1 MKLGLQ
7 LPQRYLI
14 LDCIPGML
22 GYHFVSIYVSET
34 VPHFMAVAGRRSEI
48 LSSASD
54 AVITAV
60 YQLMSNHMWHLLL
73 S

>member
-1 MKLGLQ
+1 
-7 LPQRYLI
+7 
-14 LDCIPGML
+14 ML

-60 YQLMSNHMWHLLL
+60 YQLMSDLMWHLLL